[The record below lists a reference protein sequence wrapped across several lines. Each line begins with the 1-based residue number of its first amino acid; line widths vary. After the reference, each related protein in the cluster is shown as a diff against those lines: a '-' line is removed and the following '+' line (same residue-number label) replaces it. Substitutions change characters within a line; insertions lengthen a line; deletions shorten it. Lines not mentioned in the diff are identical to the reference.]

1 MAEQNNNVNET
12 TTTQNNVTENQNQQ
26 QQNTNNENIQQN
38 QQQVNVEKVKSDAV
52 QEYLKGIGYDDD
64 ALKEIVEKHKKE
76 EEENK
81 TDLEKVQ
88 SQLTKITKELIE
100 ERKARMLAEAK
111 LSALKLGAK
120 ADLVD
125 DLVIVS
131 MSKVTKE
138 KSIND
143 VVMEIKNSTTGDVYF
158 DVDANNQQQTAGR
171 NLTGGYKQNNTGTNN
186 QQQTAGKNKNNG
198 KESDEDFI
206 KRLRGNRSKPKK
218 TYYKN

>member
-26 QQNTNNENIQQN
+26 QQNTNNESIQQN

-64 ALKEIVEKHKKE
+64 TLKEIVEKHKKE

-125 DLVIVS
+125 DLVVIA
-131 MSKVTKE
+131 MSRVTKE

-143 VVMEIKNSTTGDVYF
+143 VVMEIKSSTTGSVYF
-158 DVDANNQQQTAGR
+158 DENGSEQQQAAGR

-186 QQQTAGKNKNNG
+186 QQQTAGRNKNNG

-206 KRLRGNRSKPKK
+206 KRLRGNRSKQKK

>member
-1 MAEQNNNVNET
+1 MAEQNNNANET
-12 TTTQNNVTENQNQQ
+12 TAQNNVTENQNQQ
-26 QQNTNNENIQQN
+26 QQKNTNNESIQQS
-38 QQQVNVEKVKSDAV
+38 QQQVNVEKVKSDAI
-52 QEYLKGIGYDDD
+52 QEYLRGIGYDDD

-88 SQLTKITKELIE
+88 LQLTKITKELVE

-125 DLVIVS
+125 DLVIVA
-131 MSKVTKE
+131 MSRVTKE

-158 DVDANNQQQTAGR
+158 DENGSEQQQAAGK

-186 QQQTAGKNKNNG
+186 QQQAAGGSKNNG

>member
-1 MAEQNNNVNET
+1 MAEQNNNANET
-12 TTTQNNVTENQNQQ
+12 TTVQNNVTENQNQQ
-26 QQNTNNENIQQN
+26 QQNNTSNESIQQS
-38 QQQVNVEKVKSDAV
+38 QQQVNVEKVKSDAI
-52 QEYLKGIGYDDD
+52 QEYLRGIGYDDD

-88 SQLTKITKELIE
+88 LQLTKITKELVE

-125 DLVIVS
+125 DLVIVA
-131 MSKVTKE
+131 MSRVTKE

-143 VVMEIKNSTTGDVYF
+143 VVMEIKNSTTGSVYF
-158 DVDANNQQQTAGR
+158 DENGSQQQTAGK